1 MRGEQM
7 KKVILVLMA
16 VISASLVLAGNGL
29 LASDEVFHGGDIV
42 YTEPVKAVLFS
53 HTSHVETLGLPCDMC
68 HTEIFGMAG
77 LSAQANDDFTMEGL
91 YEGKYC
97 GACHNGTMAFA
108 SDTQCA
114 RCHIGVK
121 GYERLQNPGGSEPT
135 GH

>member
-1 MRGEQM
+1 
-7 KKVILVLMA
+7 

-121 GYERLQNPGGSEPT
+121 GYERLQNPDGSEPT

>member
-1 MRGEQM
+1 
-7 KKVILVLMA
+7 
-16 VISASLVLAGNGL
+16 VLAGNGL

-53 HTSHVETLGLPCDMC
+53 HAYHVESLGMPCDMC
-68 HTEIFGMAG
+68 HTEIFGMAA
-77 LSAQANDDFTMEGL
+77 LSAQAYDDFTMEGL
-91 YEGKYC
+91 SDGKYC
-97 GACHNGTMAFA
+97 GACHDGTMAFA

-121 GYERLQNPGGSEPT
+121 GYDRIQNPEGSEPP